1 MRREHDSSATRQL
14 LDDIRRMVP
23 DAAVRTT
30 VIAGH
35 PGETEKE
42 FRELLSFIE
51 EQRFDRLGAFRYSH
65 EENTY
70 GFLNYSD
77 GISEKTKEKRV
88 AQIMELQQGISAEK
102 NAALT
107 GTVMK
112 VIIDRKEGLFHI
124 GRSQYDSPEVD
135 QEILIN
141 SPKKIEPG
149 TFVDVKIT
157 GSTEFDL
164 YAEIV

>member
-1 MRREHDSSATRQL
+1 MTVAATRRL

-35 PGETEKE
+35 PGETEKD
-42 FRELLSFIE
+42 FRELLAFIR

-65 EENTY
+65 EENTHA
-70 GFLNYSD
+70 FLNYSD
-77 GISEKTKEKRV
+77 DIPEKTRERRV
-88 AQIMELQQGISAEK
+88 ARIMKLQQGISAEK
-102 NAALT
+102 NAAMT

-135 QEILIN
+135 QEVLITTR
-141 SPKKIEPG
+141 KKIEPG

-164 YAEIV
+164 YAEEIGSRQ